1 MKDFNEYF
9 KLRDEDEE
17 NIAQAGY
24 VERFSKIEYAQIER
38 HNRLC
43 NNGVILIDSP
53 GLKEDAARTKM
64 AHNFLKQSQAIIFV
78 LRADKLL
85 GEDEKEFFECYF
97 QPGKINNV
105 FIVVSFIDRAKEQGQ
120 QTVDK
125 VKRRTKKFFE
135 DYYLNREGDFDRD
148 FYNRRVFFVNALG
161 ALEVRTGIADK
172 AVLNSSGVLE
182 LEEELEKFLA
192 SPEKVTATF
201 DSTVELLSLIVSNS
215 CEQINQEKLT
225 LDQPLNEL
233 EERRK
238 QAEEQLLELEKDK
251 IDIEQTIFFY
261 RDKIK
266 EKLLDDLIG
275 YTQEIKETWQQ
286 DSHKL
291 IDIKPLANIKDI
303 LLSTFRE
310 KSKTKIRNHI
320 KEACT
325 PYIESKLKQWETR
338 IPILI
343 EEDIHEMQKKLD
355 NQLSDFQLKVDKI
368 KRLFTFGKAEEAFIP
383 EQKKAQKIIQAILGG
398 LTLDVSQVTGALM
411 GKGDWLSF
419 LGRRLQEIVL
429 LILVVDVLAISNF
442 LAMALIALFAEGVF
456 IKLQRD
462 AFQREI
468 LKKLGEKIPES
479 MREVVFE
486 KRNEFYQAIE
496 EEFEKLASKLTNNL
510 QEQIDG
516 IHEQQEQIIKLKQE
530 GSNSINIEK
539 SRLYLVGEQLIQ
551 LFNEVSMV
559 TYGKHFTPE
568 EIQEMSVQR
577 KNIFMAN

>member
-1 MKDFNEYF
+1 M
-9 KLRDEDEE
+9 
-17 NIAQAGY
+17 
-24 VERFSKIEYAQIER
+24 
-38 HNRLC
+38 
-43 NNGVILIDSP
+43 
-53 GLKEDAARTKM
+53 
-64 AHNFLKQSQAIIFV
+64 IFV

-85 GEDEKEFFECYF
+85 GEDEKDFFESYF
-97 QPGKINNV
+97 QPGQVNNV

-125 VKRRTKKFFE
+125 VKRRTKNFFE
-135 DYYLNREGDFDRD
+135 DYYIDREGDFDRD

-161 ALEVRTGIADK
+161 ALEVRRGIADK
-172 AVLNSSGVLE
+172 AILNSSGVLE

-215 CEQINQEKLT
+215 HEQINQEKLT

-238 QAEEQLLELEKDK
+238 QTEEQLLELEKDK
-251 IDIEQTIFFY
+251 RDIEKTIFFY

-286 DSHKL
+286 DSRKL
-291 IDIKPLANIKDI
+291 IDIKPLSNIKDI
-303 LLSTFRE
+303 LLSVLSE

-368 KRLFTFGKAEEAFIP
+368 KRLFTFGRAEEAFTP
-383 EQKKAQKIIQAILGG
+383 EEKKVQKIIQAILGG
-398 LTLDVSQVTGALM
+398 LTLDPSQVTGALM

-429 LILVVDVLAISNF
+429 VILVINVFAINNPV
-442 LAMALIALFAEGVF
+442 AML
-456 IKLQRD
+456 
-462 AFQREI
+462 
-468 LKKLGEKIPES
+468 
-479 MREVVFE
+479 
-486 KRNEFYQAIE
+486 
-496 EEFEKLASKLTNNL
+496 
-510 QEQIDG
+510 
-516 IHEQQEQIIKLKQE
+516 
-530 GSNSINIEK
+530 
-539 SRLYLVGEQLIQ
+539 
-551 LFNEVSMV
+551 
-559 TYGKHFTPE
+559 
-568 EIQEMSVQR
+568 
-577 KNIFMAN
+577 